1 MTLQVGPEEDGYRL
15 TVGSF
20 NEAQSTL
27 GDSMDHNNG
36 KKFST
41 K

>member
-20 NEAQSTL
+20 NEAESTL
-27 GDSMDHNNG
+27 GDDMQYDNEW
-36 KKFST
+36 KFST
-41 K
+41 R

>member
-20 NEAQSTL
+20 NEAESTL
-27 GDSMDHNNG
+27 GDSMGYNNG
-36 KKFST
+36 MKFST
-41 K
+41 R